1 MSKMNF
7 IIWSYLDG
15 LIRVEETNM
24 LLKTYTHRSEERSDE
39 AIYSIAYLAH
49 LSLLAWVKV
58 FEMDIQFF
66 KCVGKE
72 RT

>member
-15 LIRVEETNM
+15 LIRVEETNI
-24 LLKTYTHRSEERSDE
+24 LLKTYTHRREERSDE

-49 LSLLAWVKV
+49 LSLRAFCGAEGSQYSFLNKT
-58 FEMDIQFF
+58 FF
-66 KCVGKE
+66 
-72 RT
+72 